1 MRMKVFNIFSIT
13 WNEISTLARSIVPP
27 LLQNEYKGSMGR
39 MGFVGGSKDYTGAI
53 YYSSESSLRFG
64 GDLAFVFCSKEAS
77 TPIKCYSPEL
87 MVTPFYNDDLMN
99 SLKHSNV
106 EIEMEIERASNIV
119 KDTLPRIH
127 TLVVGPGLG
136 RDPNVMK
143 SVEEIIIAAK
153 TKNMP

>member
-1 MRMKVFNIFSIT
+1 MRMKVFHIFSIT
-13 WNEISTLARSIVPP
+13 WNEISSLARSIVPP

-39 MGFVGGSKDYTGAI
+39 IGFVGGSKDYTGAI

-64 GDLAFVFCSKEAS
+64 GDLAFVFCSKQAS

-87 MVTPFYNDDLMN
+87 MVTPFYDDDLMS
-99 SLKHSNV
+99 SLEHSQV
-106 EIEMEIERASNIV
+106 EIEKSSNIV
-119 KDTLPRIH
+119 KDAFPRIH

-143 SVEEIIIAAK
+143 SVESIIEAAK
-153 TKNMP
+153 MKNMP